1 MWKSLLAV
9 AVGSALGALLRWSL
23 GMKLNGLLPGV
34 PPGTLLANLLGAF
47 IIGVALA
54 WLAGSAAVSPEWR
67 LLITTGFCGGLTT
80 FSTFSAEVF
89 TLLQQGRPGWAALA
103 TAMHVGGSL
112 LMTLAGYAAWHWL
125 RLR

>member
-23 GMKLNGLLPGV
+23 GLKLNALLPGV
-34 PPGTLLANLLGAF
+34 PPGTLAANLLGAF
-47 IIGVALA
+47 VIGAALA
-54 WLAGSAAVSPEWR
+54 WIAASPGLSPEWR

-89 TLLQQGRPGWAALA
+89 TLLQQGRIAWAAGAIGL
-103 TAMHVGGSL
+103 HVGGSL
-112 LMTLAGYAAWHWL
+112 LMTLGGYAAWQWL

>member
-47 IIGVALA
+47 IMGVARA

>member
-1 MWKSLLAV
+1 MWKSLHAV

-47 IIGVALA
+47 IIGAALA
-54 WLAGSAAVSPEWR
+54 WLAGNAAVSPEWR

-112 LMTLAGYAAWHWL
+112 LMTLAGYAAWQWL

>member
-1 MWKSLLAV
+1 MWKSVLAV

-34 PPGTLLANLLGAF
+34 PPGTLAANLIGAF
-47 IIGVALA
+47 VIGAALA
-54 WLAGSAAVSPEWR
+54 WIAASPGISPEWR

-89 TLLQQGRPGWAALA
+89 
-103 TAMHVGGSL
+103 
-112 LMTLAGYAAWHWL
+112 AAWQWL